1 MIIKLLA
8 VLHDIY
14 KHVIVYSLRTAFLQV
29 TITIGG
35 SYLLSWLFRGILVT
49 SGFPGLSMDNIH
61 SFLANPLTFL
71 LLLIYLLVLAFL
83 VFIEFSFLVEIL
95 RYKDTPLELGFDYF
109 KTDCKNFINS
119 IRGRHFFA
127 FLSYLLMTIPVLR
140 FFFSSALIER
150 LYIPEFIIG
159 ELQKS
164 QSGQVGLFIVYA
176 LLFYINSRLVYTLPL
191 TVTRKESSFTDNL
204 KTSWQMTAGRSLLTL
219 IGLAVIAGTIT
230 LLSMIAAGLLLGSL
244 SLLFRGNSGTEV
256 LAQTILVSLTWL
268 ILFAASLL
276 IKLASLAYLILEL
289 EQNDILDVKP
299 SPQRRKSRW
308 VRLLLLNI
316 IVAFGAFFYYANRLG
331 NGDPEKVNIIAHRG
345 YVDKAVENSMEGLKA
360 SKKAGA
366 DMVEIDVLM
375 TKDKQFI
382 INHDDDLRRLSGQAK
397 RVSQSK
403 AKDIIGQTLRQNEHT
418 SQIVSFQRFLE
429 EAQKLNLPLLI
440 ELKPTK
446 HQPDYA
452 EYFLKELSKVSP
464 HPQNQFMSL
473 DLKLIE
479 TIEKKRPDL
488 KTGHVITFQFGDF
501 ISDKVD
507 FYALEEFSYTN
518 HIAKL
523 ARNKHKDLY
532 IWTINDQKQLARYLK
547 TPIDGII
554 TDYPN
559 KARYEQKHMTNKPQ
573 DYLTFLM
580 RLYHLD

>member
-49 SGFPGLSMDNIH
+49 SGFPGLSMDNIY

-83 VFIEFSFLVEIL
+83 VFIEFSLLVEIL
-95 RYKDTPLELGFDYF
+95 RYKDTPLELGFEYF
-109 KTDCKNFINS
+109 KTDCKNFIGS
-119 IRGRHFFA
+119 IKGRHFFA
-127 FLSYLLMTIPVLR
+127 FLSYLLITIPVLR

-164 QSGQVGLFIVYA
+164 HSGQVGLFIVYA

-204 KTSWQMTAGRSLLTL
+204 RTSWQMTAGRSLITF

-230 LLSMIAAGLLLGSL
+230 LLSMIATGLLLGIL
-244 SLLFRGNSGTEV
+244 ALLFRGNSGTEV
-256 LAQTILVSLTWL
+256 LAQTILASLTWL
-268 ILFAASLL
+268 ILFTASLL

-289 EQNDILDVKP
+289 EQKDIIDVEP
-299 SPQRRKSRW
+299 SPQRRKGRW
-308 VRLLLLNI
+308 MRLLLLNI
-316 IVAFGAFFYYANRLG
+316 AVAFGAFFYNANRLG

-345 YVDKAVENSMEGLKA
+345 YVDEAVENSIEGLKA

-382 INHDDDLRRLSGQAK
+382 INHDDNLRRLTGQAK

-403 AKDIIGQTLRQNEHT
+403 AQDIIGQTLRQNEHT
-418 SQIVSFQRFLE
+418 SQIVSFKTFLE
-429 EAQKLNLPLLI
+429 EAQKINLPLLI
-440 ELKPTK
+440 ELKPTR

-452 EYFLKELSKVSP
+452 EYFLKELSRVSH
-464 HPQNQFMSL
+464 HPKHQFMSQ
-473 DLKLIE
+473 DLNLIE
-479 TIEKKRPDL
+479 TIEDKRPDL

-523 ARNKHKDLY
+523 AHDKHKDLY
-532 IWTINDQKQLARYLK
+532 VWTINDQKQLTTYLQA
-547 TPIDGII
+547 PIDGMI

-559 KARYEQKHMTNKPQ
+559 KARYEQKHITNKPQ